1 MDAGH
6 PIELHPVLFS
16 VTGITN
22 SAKLNF
28 HLNSFG
34 QIQVRR
40 LNRVQEHAFAKAR
53 MKYFAIKLFELFRL
67 MLFRPHQ
74 VQIAALCYRKTQQGE
89 VEFLLVTSRETKR
102 WILPKGWVMKN
113 KSGLQAAIR
122 EAWEEAGVA
131 DVIET
136 KEPIGFYLYQKIL
149 KSGITYKIRTSV
161 YPLLVKKI
169 ERKYPEA
176 HQRERK
182 WCSLGEAVELIGEP
196 DLARLISN
204 ISKEELFFEQIS

>member
-1 MDAGH
+1 M
-6 PIELHPVLFS
+6 
-16 VTGITN
+16 
-22 SAKLNF
+22 
-28 HLNSFG
+28 NSFG

-40 LNRVQEHAFAKAR
+40 LNRGQEHTFAKAR
-53 MKYFAIKLFELFRL
+53 MKYFAKKLFELFRL

-74 VQIAALCYRKTQQGE
+74 VQIAALCYRKTKQGE

-102 WILPKGWVMKN
+102 WIIPKGWVMKN
-113 KSGLQAAIR
+113 KSGVQAAIR

-204 ISKEELFFEQIS
+204 ISEEELFFEQIS

>member
-1 MDAGH
+1 LDAGH

-16 VTGITN
+16 VMGITN
-22 SAKLNF
+22 IAKLNC

-34 QIQVRR
+34 QILVLR
-40 LNRVQEHAFAKAR
+40 LKRGQEHTFAKAR
-53 MKYFAIKLFELFRL
+53 MKYFAMKLFELFRL
-67 MLFRPHQ
+67 MLFRPHR

-102 WILPKGWVMKN
+102 WIIPKGWVMKN
-113 KSGLQAAIR
+113 KSGVQAAIR

-169 ERKYPEA
+169 EGKYPEA

-204 ISKEELFFEQIS
+204 ISEEELFFEQIA

>member
-1 MDAGH
+1 
-6 PIELHPVLFS
+6 
-16 VTGITN
+16 
-22 SAKLNF
+22 
-28 HLNSFG
+28 
-34 QIQVRR
+34 
-40 LNRVQEHAFAKAR
+40 

-74 VQIAALCYRKTQQGE
+74 VQIAALCYRKTKQGE

-113 KSGLQAAIR
+113 KSGVQAAIR

-204 ISKEELFFEQIS
+204 ISNEELFFEQIS

>member
-1 MDAGH
+1 M
-6 PIELHPVLFS
+6 
-16 VTGITN
+16 
-22 SAKLNF
+22 
-28 HLNSFG
+28 
-34 QIQVRR
+34 R
-40 LNRVQEHAFAKAR
+40 EHAFAKAR

-74 VQIAALCYRKTQQGE
+74 VQIAALCYRKTKQGE

-113 KSGLQAAIR
+113 KSGVQAAIR

-169 ERKYPEA
+169 EGKYPEA

>member
-16 VTGITN
+16 VTSITN
-22 SAKLNF
+22 SAKLNC

-74 VQIAALCYRKTQQGE
+74 VQIAALCYRKTKQGE

-113 KSGLQAAIR
+113 KSGVQAAIR

-169 ERKYPEA
+169 EGKYPEA